1 MSLSKFRSL
10 LYRLGSILGD
20 VQAVRKGDI
29 LGRIVRKQTT
39 KMTFSGLRSLWRF
52 LK

>member
-1 MSLSKFRSL
+1 M

-20 VQAVRKGDI
+20 VQAVLEGHI
-29 LGRIVRKQTT
+29 LQRIVRKQTT
-39 KMTFSGLRSLWRF
+39 KMAFSGLRSLWKV